1 MTLFNKAIP
10 VLLSDTIN
18 IPQPG
23 EYISAASSTGGATI
37 TTAGAEFK
45 GQYNPARTG
54 YSNRVAVGDV
64 VYVDSNATGR
74 PEFITQVTNVDLSL
88 IHI

>member
-23 EYISAASSTGGATI
+23 EYISATSSTGGATI

-54 YSNRVAVGDV
+54 YSNRVAVGPLKPPNLFTI
-64 VYVDSNATGR
+64 Y
-74 PEFITQVTNVDLSL
+74 PSL
-88 IHI
+88 PSAN